1 MTSLSNY
8 IKFTLNIEADNLEFL
23 DASLEKHRGR
33 DAKVYHAVL
42 HLDHCLLFVVLII
55 FGTMAILIPMSA
67 ILL

>member
-33 DAKVYHAVL
+33 DAKV
-42 HLDHCLLFVVLII
+42 
-55 FGTMAILIPMSA
+55 
-67 ILL
+67 